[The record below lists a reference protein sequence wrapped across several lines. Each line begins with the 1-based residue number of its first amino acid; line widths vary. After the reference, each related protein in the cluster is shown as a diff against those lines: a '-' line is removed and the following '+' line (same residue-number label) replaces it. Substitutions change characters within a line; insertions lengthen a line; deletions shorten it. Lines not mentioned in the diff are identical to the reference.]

1 MKGQQGHTDWMA
13 ATARTGNRDNTV
25 SLGYL
30 ALGAFREDLVPL
42 VYQEIQE
49 RVASIPKV
57 WKETGES
64 QEDPE

>member
-57 WKETGES
+57 
-64 QEDPE
+64 